1 MLKGWSLVKHA
12 FNGISRFFEKNSEF
26 LLLCYFFTWVFVCA
40 IFHAFSN
47 YVTKMNKKSRGS
59 PRSPRSSARNTCLR
73 QVCTVSQARRVVAAT
88 WLLAAILA
96 LPRNWIQV
104 LQDSGHPSI
113 LSIHTIHPVRP
124 VRHPTL
130 FSLKPI
136 MPFIQKAIYT
146 IKRCVS
152 RVTSVSSIRSV

>member
-1 MLKGWSLVKHA
+1 ML
-12 FNGISRFFEKNSEF
+12 FNGISHNLEANFEF
-26 LLLCYFFTWVFVCA
+26 LLLCYFFAWAVCLCVLFFTLFPT
-40 IFHAFSN
+40 I
-47 YVTKMNKKSRGS
+47 NKKSRGS
-59 PRSPRSSARNTCLR
+59 QRSPRSSARNTYLR

-113 LSIHTIHPVRP
+113 LSIHTIHPVHP

-152 RVTSVSSIRSV
+152 RVTSVSSIQSV

>member
-1 MLKGWSLVKHA
+1 MLSMV
-12 FNGISRFFEKNSEF
+12 
-26 LLLCYFFTWVFVCA
+26 
-40 IFHAFSN
+40 FHAFLRQIPN
-47 YVTKMNKKSRGS
+47 YCFCAISSREFLSVLFFTLFPTINKKSRGS
-59 PRSPRSSARNTCLR
+59 QRSPRSSARNTCLR

-113 LSIHTIHPVRP
+113 LSIHTIHPVRL

-152 RVTSVSSIRSV
+152 RVTSVSSIQSV

>member
-1 MLKGWSLVKHA
+1 MLKGWSNMLSMV
-12 FNGISRFFEKNSEF
+12 
-26 LLLCYFFTWVFVCA
+26 
-40 IFHAFSN
+40 FHAFLRQIPN
-47 YVTKMNKKSRGS
+47 YCFCAISSREKNKKSRGS

-113 LSIHTIHPVRP
+113 LSIHTIHPVHP

-152 RVTSVSSIRSV
+152 GVTSVSSIRSV

>member
-1 MLKGWSLVKHA
+1 MASVL
-12 FNGISRFFEKNSEF
+12 F
-26 LLLCYFFTWVFVCA
+26 LRVSFCLCYFSR
-40 IFHAFSN
+40 FSN
-47 YVTKMNKKSRGS
+47 YVTKINKKSRRSLRPPRSQRS
-59 PRSPRSSARNTCLR
+59 PRSPRSSARNTYLR

-104 LQDSGHPSI
+104 LLDSGHPSI
-113 LSIHTIHPVRP
+113 LSIHTICPVRP

-136 MPFIQKAIYT
+136 MPFIQKAIYI

>member
-1 MLKGWSLVKHA
+1 MLFS
-12 FNGISRFFEKNSEF
+12 GISHYFEANFEL
-26 LLLCYFFTWVFVCA
+26 LLLCYFFLWVFVCA

-47 YVTKMNKKSRGS
+47 YVTKINKKSRRS
-59 PRSPRSSARNTCLR
+59 LRPPRSQRSSARNTYLR

-104 LQDSGHPSI
+104 LLDSGDPSI

-124 VRHPTL
+124 VHYPTL

-136 MPFIQKAIYT
+136 MPFIQKAIYI